1 MTETVARHDVVIVG
15 AGPAGMTA
23 AVYAGRALRSTLV
36 IEKGTPGGQ
45 LNETDHIENWPGFA
59 EPVSAPGLMTALRN
73 QAERLGA
80 EIVQDEVLRIEPG
93 RRMHRVMTSRRAVEA
108 RAVILAPGSRPRGL
122 PAEGAARLKG
132 RGVSYCAT
140 CDGFFFQGKRVIV
153 VGAGDSGLIE
163 ALFLTRFADSVAII
177 VRHPKEDPRA
187 IRASALLRQ
196 RAESNSKIRF
206 LWNREVAEVVG
217 DRGVTAIRLRRL
229 DDHGIEDV
237 PVDGIFVSVGHVPQT
252 EFLRGSVPLDAGGYI
267 VTDSRLRTPI
277 PGIFAAGDARIDAH
291 RYAQAVIAA
300 GEGATASLETEQYL
314 AESSGRAPGRRKPNS
329 SKGG

>member
-36 IEKGTPGGQ
+36 IEKGIPGGQ
-45 LNETDHIENWPGFA
+45 LNETDRIENWPGFA
-59 EPVSAPGLMTALRN
+59 EPVSAPDLMATLRS

-80 EIVQDEVLRIEPG
+80 EFVQDEVLRVEPG
-93 RRMHRVMTSRRAVEA
+93 RRIHRVVASCRTVEA
-108 RAVILAPGSRPRGL
+108 RAVILAPGARPREL

-140 CDGFFFQGKRVIV
+140 CDGFFFQGKRVVV
-153 VGAGDSGLIE
+153 VGAGDSGLME
-163 ALFLTRFADSVAII
+163 ALFLTRFADSVSIV

-187 IRASALLRQ
+187 IRASRVLRQ
-196 RAESNSKIRF
+196 RAESHPKIRF

-217 DRGVTAIRLRRL
+217 DRGVTSIRLRRL
-229 DDHGIEDV
+229 DDRGVEDV
-237 PVDGIFVSVGHVPQT
+237 PVDGIFVSVGHLPET
-252 EFLRGSVPLDAGGYI
+252 EFLRGSVPLDSDGYI
-267 VTDSRLRTPI
+267 ATDSRLRTSI
-277 PGIFAAGDARIDAH
+277 PGIFAAGDARRDAH

-300 GEGATASLETEQYL
+300 GEGATASLEAEQYL
-314 AESSGRAPGRRKPNS
+314 AE
-329 SKGG
+329 